1 MPVDVKQVIAETF
14 AGLLEHKNVEKIT
27 VKELVDA
34 CHISRQTF
42 YYHFQDTMEVTISDG
57 TTAAE
62 NTACKPGSS
71 FRAGRLKVSDHCH
84 IRRKAVD
91 PASAVLSAEGRDEPA
106 AEAVF
111 PCLF

>member
-42 YYHFQDTMEVTISDG
+42 YYHFQDTR
-57 TTAAE
+57 
-62 NTACKPGSS
+62 KSS
-71 FRAGRLKVSDHCH
+71 N
-84 IRRKAVD
+84 I
-91 PASAVLSAEGRDEPA
+91 
-106 AEAVF
+106 
-111 PCLF
+111 

>member
-42 YYHFQDTMEVTISDG
+42 YYHFQDTMEV
-57 TTAAE
+57 
-62 NTACKPGSS
+62 K
-71 FRAGRLKVSDHCH
+71 HCLQAW
-84 IRRKAVD
+84 K
-91 PASAVLSAEGRDEPA
+91 LL
-106 AEAVF
+106 
-111 PCLF
+111 PCRTP